1 MDTHTLEL
9 LDFDKVR
16 ALVAARAAC
25 SLGKAAAQQIEP
37 TVDPGEIHSRQ
48 ALTTEMVE
56 ALGSGLRPP
65 FGGLHDIRHLAR
77 RAQKESVLEAEELA
91 ETVETL
97 RAIGNVDVWLA
108 RVGDQFPRL
117 GGIRQEVGEFSG
129 LAVAIEGCLDNRG
142 KVLDTASRRLSVLR
156 RDIGRA
162 QERIQETLRQ
172 MLRSPEIRRI
182 LRFPNFTMV
191 GHHYVLPV
199 AKDHRGE
206 VQGSVLRTSASN
218 ETVYVE
224 PTAISEQSAQLS
236 FLRAREAKEVRRILR
251 WLSAQVGMVADD
263 LLGTLDTMTELD
275 LVHARARLSIDYRM
289 SAPHFNQ
296 EGRLLLRN
304 ARHPLLEA
312 LFRSDPA
319 IVAQPA
325 RPATTVAEQ
334 STAPST
340 DAEPQP
346 SPADLSS
353 RSLADAPDR
362 AAGPEPKAVTPID
375 VNLGLRFR
383 VLIVTGPNTGGKTV
397 AIKTVGL
404 LAIMAQ
410 SGLHVPAGEGS
421 QFPIFDD
428 VLTDIGDEQSL
439 EQSLSTFSSH
449 VGRIRDILGHATS
462 RSLVLLDELG
472 AGTDPTDGAALGRA
486 ILDELDRIGCR
497 AMVTTHIGDLKTY
510 ALSNAGAENAAVEFD
525 DETFRPKYR
534 LLIGNIGLSNA
545 LKIAR
550 QLRLPEHVVARA
562 EAYLAQS
569 RTGGTPDWE
578 VLLRLR
584 KEAEE
589 AREAAI
595 VAQAEAERTREALA
609 ERMAELQKES
619 QKADTIAEARA
630 RLQPGDRVVVPRLG
644 YDRPGRLVKLD
655 PRKKSAVVAIG
666 HVTWNVA
673 IDELIPQAT
682 RVPVPDSST
691 GPKSAVP
698 KRAMLPEGGDDE

>member
-9 LDFDKVR
+9 LEFNKVR

-25 SLGKAAAQQIEP
+25 ALGKAAAQSIEP

-56 ALGSGLRPP
+56 ALCSGLRPP

-77 RAQKESVLEAEELA
+77 RAKQESVLEAEELA

-97 RAIGNVDVWLA
+97 RAIGNLDVWLS

-117 GGIRQEVGEFSG
+117 GGLRQEVGEFSG

-142 KVLDTASRRLSVLR
+142 KVLDSASRRLSVLR
-156 RDIGRA
+156 RDIARA
-162 QERIQETLRQ
+162 QERIQETLKQ

-206 VQGSVLRTSASN
+206 VQGSVLRTSVSN

-251 WLSAQVGMVADD
+251 WLSAQVGLVADA

-275 LVHARARLSIDYRM
+275 LIHARARLSIDYRM

-296 EGRLLLRN
+296 EGRLVLRH

-319 IVAQPA
+319 IIASSNRAAATAADQVVTA
-325 RPATTVAEQ
+325 RTDSEPDPSPTALSEPLIADALDR
-334 STAPST
+334 STAP
-340 DAEPQP
+340 
-346 SPADLSS
+346 
-353 RSLADAPDR
+353 
-362 AAGPEPKAVTPID
+362 EPKTVTPID

-397 AIKTVGL
+397 ALKTVGL

-449 VGRIRDILGHATS
+449 VGRIREILGQATH

-497 AMVTTHIGDLKTY
+497 AIVTTHIGDLKTY
-510 ALSNAGAENAAVEFD
+510 ALSNTGAENAAVEFD

-569 RTGGTPDWE
+569 RSGGSPDWE
-578 VLLRLR
+578 ILLRLR
-584 KEAEE
+584 KEAEV

-595 VAQAEAERTREALA
+595 LAQAEAERTREALA

-630 RLQPGDRVVVPRLG
+630 RLQPGDRVVVARLG

-673 IDELIPQAT
+673 IDELIPQAN
-682 RVPVPDSST
+682 RVPGPDSSP
-691 GPKSAVP
+691 GPKSSTA
-698 KRAMLPEGGDDE
+698 KRAVLPEVADDE